1 MFQKKT
7 VFKIKMIKFKNLS
20 EHSYYCF
27 KKNIKR
33 NKQSIFLQLNKN
45 F

>member
-20 EHSYYCF
+20 
-27 KKNIKR
+27 KLLTAIIIWIDIMKNKT
-33 NKQSIFLQLNKN
+33 N
-45 F
+45 